1 MIYQELTT
9 NYIVDDLLS
18 DDYASWTYN
27 QAVALAD
34 YIQEF
39 CEETDWEWDRVAIR
53 CDYSGY
59 ANRAE
64 AEADYDLEEGE
75 ELEDHTTVIIC
86 DDGEIVIYQF

>member
-1 MIYQELTT
+1 MIYRELTT
-9 NYIVDDLLS
+9 NYMVDDLLA

-39 CEETDWEWDRVAIR
+39 GEETDWEWDRVAVR
-53 CDYSGY
+53 CDYTAY
-59 ANRAE
+59 TNRAE
-64 AEADYDLEEGE
+64 AEADYDLDGD

-86 DDGEIVIYQF
+86 DDGEIVIHQF